1 MDYISATVRCTM
13 QLILFEER
21 GDILVF
27 MPGQEE
33 IEETLGMLDEKLRFL
48 GKASETIVLPLY
60 ANLP

>member
-48 GKASETIVLPLY
+48 GKA
-60 ANLP
+60 